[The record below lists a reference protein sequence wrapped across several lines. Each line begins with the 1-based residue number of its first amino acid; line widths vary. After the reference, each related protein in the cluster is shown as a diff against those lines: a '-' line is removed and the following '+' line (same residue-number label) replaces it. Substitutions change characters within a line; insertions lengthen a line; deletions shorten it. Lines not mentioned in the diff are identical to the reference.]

1 MFSIGRSLVV
11 ALVIGKM
18 RTNQLS
24 NLLIN
29 AQVQVLNTYLSVA
42 FFLSDNLKVLDLLD
56 HTCTNKNSSFY

>member
-18 RTNQLS
+18 RTNLFS

-29 AQVQVLNTYLSVA
+29 AQVQVLNTFLSVP
-42 FFLSDNLKVLDLLD
+42 FCLSVDLKVLDLLD
-56 HTCTNKNSSFY
+56 HK